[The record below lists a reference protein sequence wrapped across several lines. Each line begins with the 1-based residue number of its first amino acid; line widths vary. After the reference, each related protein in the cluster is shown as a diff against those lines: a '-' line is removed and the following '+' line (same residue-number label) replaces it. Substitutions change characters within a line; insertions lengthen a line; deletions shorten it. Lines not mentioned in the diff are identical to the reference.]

1 MKVGT
6 NLDRIK
12 TAVFLSTGQIFC
24 QGASD
29 RGLHKLSPARYEQ
42 PHFVTSFPRRA
53 GSKPN
58 IPERQIRTARAI
70 SVLHLQ
76 CFETVVIADLFNFC
90 IQPQTKFLTTQKLI
104 VLRNTLQLQIPH
116 WFQFSSAAEM
126 EKALAPGLEERKGT
140 VLPSPQVTFPGSISL
155 PRSRREQQQVGRG
168 AMLPI
173 AAVWI
178 LSYSTPVGR
187 VKISTLQ
194 FHGQWMKLRRKPAHI
209 NQVSFTNVK

>member
-1 MKVGT
+1 M
-6 NLDRIK
+6 
-12 TAVFLSTGQIFC
+12 FLSTGQIFLSGSFR
-24 QGASD
+24 QGPSQTF
-29 RGLHKLSPARYEQ
+29 PARYEQ

-58 IPERQIRTARAI
+58 IPEWQIRRARAI

-140 VLPSPQVTFPGSISL
+140 VLPPLRLRSQALFPFLEAGGSS
-155 PRSRREQQQVGRG
+155 SRWEGE
-168 AMLPI
+168 PCY
-173 AAVWI
+173 W
-178 LSYSTPVGR
+178 
-187 VKISTLQ
+187 
-194 FHGQWMKLRRKPAHI
+194 
-209 NQVSFTNVK
+209 